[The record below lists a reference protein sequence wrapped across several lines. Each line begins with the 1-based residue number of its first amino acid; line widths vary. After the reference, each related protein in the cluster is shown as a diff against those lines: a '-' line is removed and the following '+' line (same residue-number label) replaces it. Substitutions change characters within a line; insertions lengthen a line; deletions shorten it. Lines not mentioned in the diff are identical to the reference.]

1 MYAYIFAVRKRFL
14 GEIIFITVISEPQND
29 IVTIC
34 DGDEVAFSCT
44 LNSNAGVVQWYRYTK
59 NTTETVDPSG
69 ENTLIVT
76 QTGITMNTLLTITN
90 ARKSNTGYYWVGTS
104 FRSVC
109 FVSLNVTTSK

>member
-1 MYAYIFAVRKRFL
+1 MYVYICCKRRFL
-14 GEIIFITVISEPQND
+14 EENYFITVISEPQND
-29 IVTIC
+29 NVTIC

-104 FRSVC
+104 FGAVC
-109 FVSLNVTTSK
+109 FVSLNVRTSK